1 MIEYLEGTVFNSPAK
16 TLVNAVN
23 CFGTMGAG
31 IALEFKLRYPEM
43 FDEYVK
49 MCESKKMTVGIPR
62 IYEYSNDRWIMN
74 FATKNHWRYPS
85 KIKWIED
92 GLKYFA
98 ENYKKRD
105 IKSIAFPKLG
115 TSNGG
120 LDWNEVK
127 LIMEKYLSDLDI
139 PVYIC
144 LDEKKE
150 PEGVEEFMVN
160 NINSIN
166 TVDFYKQIGIT
177 KKAAEK
183 LEESKPI
190 NRFWHIS
197 KIKGITA
204 KSYKSIFEYFYKK
217 TDEYSDIKKDENISF
232 TSEQLSLF

>member
-1 MIEYLEGTVFNSPAK
+1 
-16 TLVNAVN
+16 
-23 CFGTMGAG
+23 
-31 IALEFKLRYPEM
+31 
-43 FDEYVK
+43 
-49 MCESKKMTVGIPR
+49 
-62 IYEYSNDRWIMN
+62 
-74 FATKNHWRYPS
+74 
-85 KIKWIED
+85 
-92 GLKYFA
+92 
-98 ENYKKRD
+98 
-105 IKSIAFPKLG
+105 
-115 TSNGG
+115 
-120 LDWNEVK
+120 
-127 LIMEKYLSDLDI
+127 
-139 PVYIC
+139 
-144 LDEKKE
+144 
-150 PEGVEEFMVN
+150 MVN